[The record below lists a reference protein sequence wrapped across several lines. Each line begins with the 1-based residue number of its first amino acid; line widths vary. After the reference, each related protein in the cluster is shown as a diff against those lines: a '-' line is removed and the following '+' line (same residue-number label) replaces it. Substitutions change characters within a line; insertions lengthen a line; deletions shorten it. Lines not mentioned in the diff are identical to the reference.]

1 MAKTDT
7 RQVQL
12 HRKVHERLV
21 KERDRRNSEGWSD
34 TLSDVVH
41 HGLLRLEERR
51 PPPRLND
58 LNIEILKGEL
68 LGAGLPPRRVE
79 EAVGTL
85 GEARDFY
92 RRGLDAGPDESH
104 QPDHNDPP
112 DPYDYPDHDDPLDED
127 DQPDPL
133 DVPDYDFPGDRE
145 RIVEDEDR
153 ERIVEMNRRAK
164 DRLLT
169 KGLARTGA

>member
-21 KERDRRNSEGWSD
+21 KERDRRNSGGWSD
-34 TLSDVVH
+34 TLSDVALR
-41 HGLLRLEERR
+41 GLISLEKRR
-51 PPPRLND
+51 QPPRLND

-85 GEARDFY
+85 TEARDFY
-92 RRGLDAGPDESH
+92 RQGLDAGPDESH

-112 DPYDYPDHDDPLDED
+112 DPYGHPDHDDLPDDD
-127 DQPDPL
+127 DQPDPDGCPDEIYPL
-133 DVPDYDFPGDRE
+133 DDDDDIPIDYE
-145 RIVEDEDR
+145 
-153 ERIVEMNRRAK
+153 
-164 DRLLT
+164 
-169 KGLARTGA
+169 

>member
-21 KERDRRNSEGWSD
+21 KERDRRNSEGWSY
-34 TLSDVVH
+34 TLSDVALS
-41 HGLLRLEERR
+41 GLISLEKRR
-51 PPPRLND
+51 QPPRLND

-85 GEARDFY
+85 TEARDFY
-92 RRGLDAGPDESH
+92 RRGTDPDSGPEDGG
-104 QPDHNDPP
+104 QPD
-112 DPYDYPDHDDPLDED
+112 
-127 DQPDPL
+127 QPGL
-133 DVPDYDFPGDRE
+133 SNYDFPGDRE
-145 RIVEDEDR
+145 LIVEMSR
-153 ERIVEMNRRAK
+153 RAMNRRAK
-164 DRLLT
+164 DRLLA
-169 KGLARTGA
+169 KGLARPVPRCSDLQS

>member
-21 KERDRRNSEGWSD
+21 KERDRRNSEGWSY
-34 TLSDVVH
+34 TLSDVALS
-41 HGLLRLEERR
+41 GLISLEKRR
-51 PPPRLND
+51 QPPRLND

-85 GEARDFY
+85 TEARDFY
-92 RRGLDAGPDESH
+92 RQGLDAGPDESH
-104 QPDHNDPP
+104 QPDD
-112 DPYDYPDHDDPLDED
+112 D
-127 DQPDPL
+127 DQPDPDGCPDEIYPL
-133 DVPDYDFPGDRE
+133 DDDDDIPIDYE
-145 RIVEDEDR
+145 
-153 ERIVEMNRRAK
+153 
-164 DRLLT
+164 
-169 KGLARTGA
+169 